1 MSSADMTRRVR
12 IKLPAGAAVTAL
24 FLALAV
30 CLAVFIAYYWF
41 AVLAP
46 RLDANARANAS
57 ALASSQAH
65 VLSDALGASD
75 HEAARRR
82 LAGLMD
88 EILIAREPTTG
99 EPVFLALS
107 TEIDYDVV
115 HAPPGVFDIAKGS
128 GQCADCLAIDVP
140 LYARQSRELLGIAHF
155 QANLLFLHEM
165 KQDVR
170 DKLSIGAAVLLIVI
184 GGIWWAVVSLL
195 RNIVRSERNLRAVFE
210 VAPVP
215 MVLARRS
222 DCQILRANR
231 AAAELFGV
239 SPEAMPG
246 LRASDFH
253 CEAPGQQPLCGPLA
267 DARSIDSREIEF
279 TDRRGAHHWVLASAY
294 AIGFFDEPAHILSY
308 ADITALKRI
317 HQELMVAKE
326 AAESATRAKSLF
338 VANMSHEIRTP
349 LNAVIGFCHLA
360 LRTPLSDRQRA
371 YLGSIRKAT
380 DSLLAVINDILD
392 FSKLD
397 ASKLEL
403 ERVDFRLSEVVAE
416 LLELFGVLADQ
427 RGLSITAEIAA
438 DVPDWIN
445 GDPQRLRQVLIN
457 LIGNALKFTEVGGM
471 QLRVSR
477 QQGSDRR
484 ATLRFDISDTGVGID
499 EAVIP
504 GLFESFTQADSSI
517 TRKHGGTGLGLA
529 ICRSLV
535 ALMGGRIG
543 VHSEP
548 GRGSTFWFTADFSI
562 APEHSVSRDEAAA
575 VEGGMPRR
583 GARVLVVE
591 DNSTNQRIMCE
602 LLGGM
607 GLEVRVA
614 EDGMAALEV
623 FAQDHFDLVLMDLQM
638 PRMDGYQAT
647 AAIRAEH
654 DLLAL
659 PIIAMTAHGRD
670 EDREQ
675 CLAAGMNDH
684 LSKPVDPALLARTLA
699 RWLPAGPVA
708 DRSVEIDGVP
718 HGVADVADVPV
729 IELSDVDTKS
739 GLARAG
745 NKRALY
751 VQLLCEFRED
761 HADSA
766 RRIRHAIGRGFP
778 DEALRIAHN
787 LKGTAGNLGA
797 CVLERSVLA
806 LERTIRSD
814 VAADAALDAVEVA
827 LTQLVD
833 AIGEL
838 EVAPVAAP
846 ERGVPDVAQLAVC
859 VDALAHALRDGNF
872 EAVRRLDPLALALA
886 GNLNEQYQRLSRQ
899 VRAFEYEAAQ
909 ASLAELS
916 LQLATISGA
925 SAHE

>member
-24 FLALAV
+24 FLALAA

-65 VLSDALGASD
+65 VLADALGGRDS
-75 HEAARRR
+75 EAARRR
-82 LAGLMD
+82 LVGVMD
-88 EILIAREPTTG
+88 EILIARDPTTG
-99 EPVFLALS
+99 EPIFLALR

-115 HAPPGVFDIAKGS
+115 RAPPGVFDIAKES

-155 QANLLFLHEM
+155 QANLLFVSEM

-170 DKLSIGAAVLLIVI
+170 DKLSIGAAVLLVVI

-215 MVLARRS
+215 MVLARQS

-239 SPEAMPG
+239 SPEALPG

-253 CEAPGQQPLCGPLA
+253 GEAAGQRPLCGPLA
-267 DARSIDSREIEF
+267 DARSVDGREIEF
-279 TDRRGAHHWVLASAY
+279 TDRQGAHHWVLASAY

-317 HQELMVAKE
+317 HQELMDAKE

-360 LRTPLSDRQRA
+360 LRTPLSDKQRS
-371 YLGSIRKAT
+371 YLGNIRNAT

-403 ERVDFRLSEVVAE
+403 ERIDFQLSKVVGD

-427 RGLSITAEIAA
+427 RGLSITAEIAD

-445 GDPQRLRQVLIN
+445 GDPQRLRQILIN
-457 LIGNALKFTEVGGM
+457 LIGNALKFTETGGV
-471 QLRVSR
+471 QLRVTR
-477 QQGSDRR
+477 QQGSGDGE
-484 ATLRFDISDTGVGID
+484 TLCFEVSDTGIGID
-499 EAVIP
+499 EAAIP

-535 ALMGGRIG
+535 ALMDGQIG
-543 VHSEP
+543 VRSEP
-548 GRGSTFWFTADFSI
+548 GRGSIFWFTADFTI
-562 APEHSVSRDEAAA
+562 APEHGVSRNVPA
-575 VEGGMPRR
+575 VSEGGIPRR
-583 GARVLVVE
+583 GARVLIVE

-614 EDGMAALEV
+614 GDGMAALEAI
-623 FAQDHFDLVLMDLQM
+623 AQDHFDLVLMDLQM

-654 DLLAL
+654 DLSGL

-684 LSKPVDPALLARTLA
+684 LSKPVDPALLAGTLA
-699 RWLPAGPVA
+699 RWLPPGATAERPVEVDALPHVAA
-708 DRSVEIDGVP
+708 DAPGFTLP
-718 HGVADVADVPV
+718 G
-729 IELSDVDTKS
+729 VDTKS

-745 NKRALY
+745 DKRGLY

-761 HADSA
+761 HADSV
-766 RRIRHAIGRGFP
+766 RRIRNAFLQGQP

-797 CVLERSVLA
+797 RVLERSVLA
-806 LERTIRSD
+806 LERAVRGD
-814 VAADAALDAVEVA
+814 LAADAALDVVETA
-827 LTQLVD
+827 LMQLVD
-833 AIGEL
+833 AIGAL
-838 EVAPVAAP
+838 TPPPAIS
-846 ERGVPDVAQLAVC
+846 ERGVLDEAALAASIE
-859 VDALAHALRDGNF
+859 ALAHALRDGNF
-872 EAVRRLDPLALALA
+872 DAVQRLEPLARALA
-886 GNLNEQYQRLSRQ
+886 GHLNEHYQQLSRR
-899 VRAFEYEAAQ
+899 VHAFEFEAAQ
-909 ASLAELS
+909 AALAELAR
-916 LQLATISGA
+916 QLARISGEQT
-925 SAHE
+925 HE